1 MKWTSISWNQYWYLI
16 FKNVLRAN
24 QTVQLLLFLYSL
36 IMINEMDHTDN
47 LIDTIGFF
55 P

>member
-1 MKWTSISWNQYWYLI
+1 MNINFMESISISNL
-16 FKNVLRAN
+16 KNVLRAN
-24 QTVQLLLFLYSL
+24 QTVQLLLFLYFL

-47 LIDTIGFF
+47 LIDTICFS